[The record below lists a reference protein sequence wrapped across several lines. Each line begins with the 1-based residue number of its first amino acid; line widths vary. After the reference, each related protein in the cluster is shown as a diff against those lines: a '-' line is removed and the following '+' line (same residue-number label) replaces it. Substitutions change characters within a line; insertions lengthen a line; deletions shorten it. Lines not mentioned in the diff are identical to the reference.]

1 MKFPPFFSIFVLCFH
16 HSFHRTITLFY
27 FRILSFTTYTPIKKE
42 REAQKSFCN
51 GTAYRT
57 KRFVCRTRQSN
68 RNTYRIIHITPKFR
82 RQRWRKLCVVYMLLK
97 MACCICPDAP
107 FQQHTIEYVCVCLCV
122 PRRFV
127 VHIHRCECMYYQL
140 VLRWCFYFLLLCAS
154 ISMCS
159 CILSCIQS
167 APIFLPGITKV
178 FRVGLSC
185 FGIAQYRCV
194 WVWHTNAGFFHL
206 IERICSR

>member
-1 MKFPPFFSIFVLCFH
+1 MFGLVNLEISTFYFCIFVLCFH

-27 FRILSFTTYTPIKKE
+27 FRILSFTTYTPIKKK

-57 KRFVCRTRQSN
+57 KRFVCRTRHSN
-68 RNTYRIIHITPKFR
+68 RNTYRKIHITPKFG
-82 RQRWRKLCVVYMLLK
+82 RQRWRTLYVVYMLLK

-107 FQQHTIEYVCVCLCV
+107 FQQHTFEYVCVCLCV

-140 VLRWCFYFLLLCAS
+140 VLRWCFIFLLLLLLCAS
-154 ISMCS
+154 ISMTCTCS
-159 CILSCIQS
+159 CILSCI
-167 APIFLPGITKV
+167 
-178 FRVGLSC
+178 
-185 FGIAQYRCV
+185 
-194 WVWHTNAGFFHL
+194 
-206 IERICSR
+206 